1 MTIALVL
8 ADTPAYSE
16 TFLNS
21 KIKGLQAHGFKVNLY
36 TRNSTNKFNLCE
48 VIQAPDFSGSYIHKL
63 GEVFRIVIT
72 LFAHLKTVVRFIQL
86 EKQSNRPFTTIIKNL
101 LINSHILTTKA
112 DWLHFGFATLAVGS
126 ENTAAAIGAKMAV
139 SFRGFDINVYPLK
152 NPKSYRL
159 VWQRVTKVHSISVYL
174 WNKATVLGLS
184 PDISK
189 KIITPAVVTNT
200 LPDRA
205 SGPEPK
211 KIVTIAR
218 FNWIKGL
225 DSAIVALQK
234 LKKAGIETEYHLV
247 GTGTKEEEERIRF
260 LVHLFHLETQVIFHG
275 KCTHTQTLEIL
286 SEASV
291 YLQPSLN
298 EGFCNAVLEAQAMGI
313 PCVVTNGGALPENII
328 DGKTGWLVPVY
339 NTDAMAKALQ
349 NALKLDKNTK
359 EKMKGEAIN
368 RVKKQYTIEQQ
379 QQQFVEFYSGL

>member
-48 VIQAPDFSGSYIHKL
+48 VIQAPDFSGSYFQKL
-63 GEVFRIVIT
+63 QEVFKIVIS
-72 LFAHLKTVVRFIQL
+72 LFAHLKTVVRFINL
-86 EKQSNRPFTTIIKNL
+86 ERQSNRPIKTIIKNL
-101 LINSHILTTKA
+101 LVNSHLLTAKA
-112 DWLHFGFATLAVGS
+112 DWLHFGFTTLSIGS
-126 ENTAAAIGAKMAV
+126 ENVAAAVNAKMAV
-139 SFRGFDINVYPLK
+139 SFRGFDINVFPLK
-152 NPKSYRL
+152 NPKNYHL
-159 VWQRVTKVHSISVYL
+159 VWKRVTKVHSISVYL
-174 WNKATVLGLS
+174 WNKATELGLS
-184 PDISK
+184 TDISK
-189 KIITPAVVTNT
+189 KIITPAVVTNA
-200 LPDRA
+200 LPDRTA
-205 SGPEPK
+205 GPEPG

-234 LKKAGIETEYHLV
+234 LKKAGIEIEYHLV

-260 LVHLFHLETQVIFHG
+260 LVHLFNLEKQVIFHG
-275 KCTHTQTLEIL
+275 KCTHTETLQIL
-286 SEASV
+286 SDASV

-313 PCVVTNGGALPENII
+313 PCVVTNGGALPENIA
-328 DGKTGWLVPVY
+328 DGKTGWLVPVN
-339 NTDAMAKALQ
+339 NTNAMAEALQ
-349 NALKLDKNTK
+349 NALELDTASR
-359 EKMKGEAIN
+359 EKMQLQAIN

-379 QQQFVEFYSGL
+379 QQQFVEFYSGS